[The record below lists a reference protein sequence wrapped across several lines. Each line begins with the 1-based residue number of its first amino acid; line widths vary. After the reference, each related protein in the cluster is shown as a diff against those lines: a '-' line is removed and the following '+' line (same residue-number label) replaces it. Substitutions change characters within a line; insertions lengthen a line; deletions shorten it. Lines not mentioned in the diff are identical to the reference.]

1 MAVVRSVALEVCSVV
16 KPTPSTGPLA
26 GLKVVDFTRVLSGPF
41 ATMILADLGADVVKI
56 EDPKQGDDTRHWGP
70 PFVQDE
76 SAYFMSVNRNKRS
89 LALDLKS
96 EGGRAVAHRLA
107 AGADIVVENFRPGV
121 AAKLGIGY
129 AELSAANPTLIYA
142 SISGYGQTSSEA
154 AKPGYDPIM
163 QARSG
168 LMSITG
174 DREGGPSR
182 VGVASADI
190 SAGMWTAIGVLSAL
204 VRRAESGRGQWI
216 DLSLL
221 DAQVSLL
228 TNVAGAW
235 FASGNV
241 PARYGTGHPSIV
253 PSEAFEA
260 ADGMLMVA
268 AGNDKMWVRMAYA
281 LGIDDLATDARFATN
296 AQRVIHRAELR
307 ERLENLF
314 RTAGTAVWLEKL
326 EAGGVPASRVNT
338 VGEAL
343 TDPLLLERDMI
354 VELEHSTVGTVRSV
368 GNPIK
373 LSETPATMRLAPPV
387 LGEHT
392 HDVLSEAGLTE
403 EEIEILIDRGHA
415 GAPTRQTALYQTK
428 DTASA

>member
-1 MAVVRSVALEVCSVV
+1 VDKQTQSI
-16 KPTPSTGPLA
+16 GPLT

-41 ATMILADLGADVVKI
+41 ATMILADLGADVIKI
-56 EDPKQGDDTRHWGP
+56 EDPRQGDDTRQWGP
-70 PFVQDE
+70 PFVEEE

-96 EGGRAVAHRLA
+96 EGGKVVAHRLVA
-107 AGADIVVENFRPGV
+107 EADIVVENFRPGV
-121 AAKLGIGY
+121 AAKLGLGY
-129 AELSAANPTLIYA
+129 PELSSGNPGLIYA

-174 DREGGPSR
+174 DRAGSPSR

-204 VRRAESGRGQWI
+204 VSRAQSGRGQCI
-216 DLSLL
+216 DISLL
-221 DAQVSLL
+221 DAQVSWL

-253 PSEAFEA
+253 PSEAFDA

-268 AGNDKMWVRMAYA
+268 AGNDKMWSRMACA
-281 LGIDDLATDARFATN
+281 LGIDDLAADYRFATN
-296 AQRVIHRAELR
+296 AQRVANREELR
-307 ERLENLF
+307 EKLEHEF
-314 RTAGTAVWLEKL
+314 STAGTAVWLEKL
-326 EAGGVPASRVNT
+326 DAAGVPASRVNT

-343 TDPLLLERDMI
+343 TDPLLRERDMI
-354 VELEHSTVGTVRSV
+354 VELEHSTVGLVRSL
-368 GNPIK
+368 GNPVK
-373 LSETPATMRLAPPV
+373 LSETPPTMRFAPPV
-387 LGEHT
+387 LGQHT
-392 HDVLSEAGLTE
+392 RDVLLETGLTE
-403 EEIEILIDRGHA
+403 QEIDALLDSGHA
-415 GAPTRQTALYQTK
+415 SAPNKQTALDQSR

>member
-1 MAVVRSVALEVCSVV
+1 
-16 KPTPSTGPLA
+16 
-26 GLKVVDFTRVLSGPF
+26 
-41 ATMILADLGADVVKI
+41 
-56 EDPKQGDDTRHWGP
+56 
-70 PFVQDE
+70 
-76 SAYFMSVNRNKRS
+76 
-89 LALDLKS
+89 
-96 EGGRAVAHRLA
+96 
-107 AGADIVVENFRPGV
+107 
-121 AAKLGIGY
+121 LGIGY
-129 AELSAANPTLIYA
+129 AELSSSNPSLIYA

-268 AGNDKMWVRMAYA
+268 AGNDKMWVRMANA

-296 AQRVIHRAELR
+296 AQRVIHRDELR

-314 RTAGTAVWLEKL
+314 STAGTAVWLEKL
-326 EAGGVPASRVNT
+326 EAAGVPASRVNT

-343 TDPLLLERDMI
+343 TDPLLLERNMI
-354 VELEHSTVGTVRSV
+354 VELEHSTVGAVRSV

-373 LSETPATMRLAPPV
+373 LSETPATMRFAPPV

-392 HDVLSEAGLTE
+392 HEVLCEAGLTE
-403 EEIEILIDRGHA
+403 HEIEILMDSGHA
-415 GAPTRQTALYQTK
+415 SAPNRQTALYQTK